1 LYQTIIIIHEDC
13 PVRVKS
19 RWNVKGRERT
29 PEEIAG
35 ALAFTAW
42 KVGQQGCL
50 NLENEGFETE
60 TQSRRL
66 DVIAEFLAFLLH
78 YLDRHLAE
86 MGVDDT
92 DREELVVLFAQD
104 LARHMQENRADV
116 EGSGEYKQAFIDL
129 INERHGDYSDFV
141 FDGKDPGFA
150 LCSQFGNHVA
160 EKMGEHMNRW
170 ISDQVSA
177 IEVPE
182 ALTPFRRALKNLLA
196 DMAQE
201 EEGGEG
207 GAKKPDA
214 FSLQANNADE

>member
-1 LYQTIIIIHEDC
+1 
-13 PVRVKS
+13 VRVKS
-19 RWNVKGRERT
+19 RWNVKGRERK

-50 NLENEGFETE
+50 NLENEGFENDS
-60 TQSRRL
+60 QAQRL

-78 YLDRHLAE
+78 YLDRHLSD
-86 MGVDDT
+86 MGVDDGR
-92 DREELVVLFAQD
+92 REELVVLFAQE
-104 LARHMQENRADV
+104 LARHMQENRVDAQ
-116 EGSGEYKQAFIDL
+116 GAGEYKQAFIDL
-129 INERHGDYSDFV
+129 INERHADYSDFI

-170 ISDQVSA
+170 IPDQVSA

-196 DMAQE
+196 DMAQNE
-201 EEGGEG
+201 ADGEG
-207 GAKKPDA
+207 VAKRPDS